1 MMSFSRAYVIQLP
14 KLLRFLFAIFEGNCQ
29 FGGSFDFS
37 TLLSSSDRR
46 REQELVVKSE
56 GSSIR

>member
-14 KLLRFLFAIFEGNCQ
+14 KLLRFLFAMFEGNCQ
-29 FGGSFDFS
+29 FGGSFDFPI
-37 TLLSSSDRR
+37 LLSDRR